1 MAVFSSCVWKVDLL
15 DTHGSVILYEYVM
28 THLSTPDHA
37 NNPPPPCV
45 WHYILPC
52 FCADPLIHLSWGTD
66 ADCDLLLAA
75 VTSQP
80 LSRKRSIIYAQI
92 GPILMPLFGRQLP
105 KIAAAIAIV
114 PLWNRWC
121 YTWAYVCQIL
131 QSRLQVNASD
141 SLQFLTH
148 PTFRVVFVS
157 LCRCFSFLWKTLLFV
172 SWVSFGF
179 HVALFTSTYS
189 LFCLS

>member
-1 MAVFSSCVWKVDLL
+1 MFKTHRQSPLCKWMCSPPVCVWKVDLL
-15 DTHGSVILYEYVM
+15 DTHGSVVLYEYVM
-28 THLSTPDHA
+28 THLSTPDRA

-45 WHYILPC
+45 WHYILLC

-75 VTSQP
+75 MTSQP
-80 LSRKRSIIYAQI
+80 PSRKRSIIYAQI
-92 GPILMPLFGRQLP
+92 GPILMLLFGRQLP

-121 YTWAYVCQIL
+121 YTWACVCQIL
-131 QSRLQVNASD
+131 QSRLQVNASE

-148 PTFRVVFVS
+148 PTFQSCLCQPVS
-157 LCRCFSFLWKTLLFV
+157 MSQFSVKRSLTCFMGLI
-172 SWVSFGF
+172 
-179 HVALFTSTYS
+179 
-189 LFCLS
+189 